1 LIATRSSLSF
11 IFQCDIQSKLWI
23 CALFHVNLQKNQNN
37 AIFGKETSVINLALL
52 SVFIPTFFFV
62 SITPGMCMTLALSL
76 GMSIG
81 YKRTLWMMLGEVIGV
96 AVVAIAAVLGIA
108 AVMLNYP
115 WLFVVFKTVG
125 AGYLFYLGVQMWL
138 SRGKLALSQEQTEI
152 KTGGDWDLV
161 VQGFVTAIANPK
173 GWAFMISLLPPFID
187 GSKALPTQLT
197 VLVGIIMLSE
207 FICMTLYAT
216 GGKGLKRLLGHAE
229 NVRLMNRIS
238 GTLMM
243 GVGVWL
249 FVS

>member
-1 LIATRSSLSF
+1 MN
-11 IFQCDIQSKLWI
+11 W
-23 CALFHVNLQKNQNN
+23 
-37 AIFGKETSVINLALL
+37 ALL

-62 SITPGMCMTLALSL
+62 SITPGMCMTLALGL

-81 YKRTLWMMLGEVIGV
+81 YKRTLWMMAGEVIGV
-96 AVVAIAAVLGIA
+96 AVVSVAAVLGIA

-115 WLFVVFKTVG
+115 WLFIAFKAIG
-125 AGYLFYLGVQMWL
+125 ASYLFYLGVQMWL
-138 SRGKLALSQEQTEI
+138 SKGKLALSSDNAEVAVG
-152 KTGGDWDLV
+152 KNWDLV

-173 GWAFMISLLPPFID
+173 GWAFMVSLLPPFID
-187 GSKALPTQLT
+187 NSKPLTLQL
-197 VLVGIIMLSE
+197 VLLVSIIMISE

-216 GGKGLKRLLGHAE
+216 GGKGLKRMLGHSK
-229 NVRLMNRIS
+229 NVRFMNRIS